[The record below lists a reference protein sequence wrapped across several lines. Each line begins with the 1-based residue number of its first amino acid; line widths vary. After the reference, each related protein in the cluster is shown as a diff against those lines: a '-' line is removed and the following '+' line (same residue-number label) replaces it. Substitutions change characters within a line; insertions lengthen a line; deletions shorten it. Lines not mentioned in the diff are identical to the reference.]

1 MENPKFHNST
11 SIKPKTS
18 FAPWR
23 ARTCTALVVDRGS
36 WIVNSWYGFHRAQW
50 LWSSGF
56 LGFAVLDGVA
66 VLVSPCLMVWYGFCR
81 AQHLVGFWVSPCW
94 LWSGCDMSFLGFA
107 VLCGAGLAVLW
118 VAVWWS
124 FSDGET
130 EMRDRDERWETEE
143 RESNKIL
150 LFFYN
155 TYYNAILCLELHC
168 I

>member
-94 LWSGCDMSFLGFA
+94 LWFGGFLGFI
-107 VLCGAGLAVLW
+107 VLNGIVALVSPCSMAWYGFCRARWCHCAQHPWVFGFRCVGYDSIVIWVFWVSPCSVVL
-118 VAVWWS
+118 
-124 FSDGET
+124 G
-130 EMRDRDERWETEE
+130 
-143 RESNKIL
+143 
-150 LFFYN
+150 
-155 TYYNAILCLELHC
+155 
-168 I
+168 